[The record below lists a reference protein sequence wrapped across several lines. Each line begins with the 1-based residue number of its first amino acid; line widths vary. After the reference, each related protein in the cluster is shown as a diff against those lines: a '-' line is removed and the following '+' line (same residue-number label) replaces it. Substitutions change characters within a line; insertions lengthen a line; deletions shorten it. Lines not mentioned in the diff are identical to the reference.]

1 VAGTPQRDSFPVTR
15 HSVVVA
21 AQSRDPAE
29 RARAIAVIAGAYWRP
44 VYKYVRMRW
53 KLDPEDASDLTQ
65 DFFARILEKDFLD
78 SYDPAKGQLRTFLR
92 ICIDR
97 LVLNQSRDQ
106 RRLKRGSGAIHVS
119 LDFNEAERELAAA
132 THSESPED
140 YFEKEWVRSLFAAA
154 VERLHGQLQSQDKMT
169 QFRIFERYDLA
180 ESAAASYTELADEF
194 GIPLTTVTNYL
205 ASARREFRR
214 CVLDQLREMTGSYE
228 EFRREAESLLGVR
241 PK

>member
-1 VAGTPQRDSFPVTR
+1 VAGISQRDSFPLTR

-21 AQSRDPAE
+21 AQSSDPAE
-29 RARAIAVIAGAYWRP
+29 RTRAMAAIAAAYWRP
-44 VYKYVRMRW
+44 VYKYVRLRW
-53 KLDPEDASDLTQ
+53 KLDAEDASDLTQ
-65 DFFARILEKDFLD
+65 DLFARMLEKEFLD
-78 SYDPAKGQLRTFLR
+78 SYDPAKGRLRTFLR

-106 RRLKRGSGAIHVS
+106 RRLKRGSGAAHVS
-119 LDFNEAERELAAA
+119 LDFNEAERELGA
-132 THSESPED
+132 TKPSESPED

-154 VERLHGQLQSQDKMT
+154 VERLHAELHSQDKMM
-169 QFRIFERYDLA
+169 QFRLFERYDLA
-180 ESAAASYTELADEF
+180 ESAAPSYAELADEF
-194 GIPLTTVTNYL
+194 GITSTTVTNYL

-214 CVLDQLREMTGSYE
+214 CVLDQLREMTGSDE